1 MANLADVASPWL
13 PPRFPETWA
22 SAWGEDEFGLWMA
35 LNYQGAQQVFRW
47 ILPGTFQMGSP
58 ATEAERGEGEIQHEV
73 TLTQGYWL
81 AVTACTQV
89 LWQAVMGENPSNF
102 KDDPRNPVEQ
112 ISWDDVRQF
121 IAKLNERFP
130 ILNACLPSEAQWEY
144 ACRARTTTPFSFGEN
159 ITPEQV
165 NYDGNFRYADGKKG
179 PYRERTVPVGSLP
192 PNPWGLYE
200 MHGNVWEW
208 CEDWYGAY
216 EMQPQSDPHG
226 ADTGAGRVLRGGS
239 WFRSGR
245 GVRSANRDYYE
256 PGGRGSDFGFR
267 LALGQGAGKGE
278 APAGEL
284 RGTRGGK
291 AGAGN
296 E

>member
-35 LNYQGAQQVFRW
+35 LNYQSAQQVFRW
-47 ILPGTFQMGSP
+47 ILPGTFKMGSP
-58 ATEAERGEGEIQHEV
+58 ATEAERREDEVQHEV
-73 TLTQGYWL
+73 TLMQGYWL
-81 AVTACTQV
+81 ADTACTQA
-89 LWQAVMGENPSNF
+89 LWQAVMGENPRMFS
-102 KDDPRNPVEQ
+102 DHPRNPVEQ
-112 ISWDDVRQF
+112 VSWEDAQRF
-121 IAKLNERFP
+121 TAELNRCIP
-130 ILNACLPSEAQWEY
+130 NLNACLPSEAQWEY
-144 ACRARTTTPFSFGEN
+144 ACRAGTTTPFSFGEN

-165 NYDGNFRYADGKKG
+165 NYNGEYAYAGSNKG
-179 PYRERTVPVGSLP
+179 LSRERTVPVGSLP

-200 MHGNVWEW
+200 MHGNVLEW

-216 EMQPQSDPHG
+216 ETQPQSDPRG
-226 ADTGAGRVLRGGS
+226 PETGAARVLRGGS
-239 WFRSGR
+239 WIGR
-245 GVRSANRDYYE
+245 GRHVRSACRNGGG
-256 PGGRGSDFGFR
+256 PGMRRSSIGFR

-284 RGTRGGK
+284 CGTRGGK